1 MGCTSVVA
9 RLPTIRAGM
18 CVNQLSDLTGLNSVP
33 PVIMQTVRTL
43 WNAARRLHRF
53 HCPSRST
60 KLRRGFGV
68 EFVQSNN
75 EWCARACARLLAL
88 KVRDL
93 SKPAGPPANSRPEGP
108 KVSRSER

>member
-1 MGCTSVVA
+1 M
-9 RLPTIRAGM
+9 RRAGF
-18 CVNQLSDLTGLNSVP
+18 TAF
-33 PVIMQTVRTL
+33 I
-43 WNAARRLHRF
+43 
-53 HCPSRST
+53 CPSRSSDWDVS
-60 KLRRGFGV
+60 FGA

-93 SKPAGPPANSRPEGP
+93 SKPAGPSANSRPEGP